1 MRTNFFRALCP
12 LSGQL
17 CCFSLGFI
25 PGLLLLLWNSQP
37 HVHIQV
43 HEKKCCLSL
52 QRSLQWKGDTKLY
65 ILFSYFVLQL
75 WFSSCRAPSP
85 LTFIYNPIIK
95 QNITSTNLLVFFQE
109 LYYACKFDLDGVT
122 ILIGYSVIQ
131 EVTVYG
137 SVCPCEPSLSPQSH

>member
-1 MRTNFFRALCP
+1 MKRNVAF
-12 LSGQL
+12 
-17 CCFSLGFI
+17 
-25 PGLLLLLWNSQP
+25 
-37 HVHIQV
+37 HY
-43 HEKKCCLSL
+43 
-52 QRSLQWKGDTKLY
+52 KGDCSERETRLQLY

-75 WFSSCRAPSP
+75 WFSSCHAPSP

-95 QNITSTNLLVFFQE
+95 QNITSTDLLVFFQE

-137 SVCPCEPSLSPQSH
+137 SVCPCEPSFSPQSH